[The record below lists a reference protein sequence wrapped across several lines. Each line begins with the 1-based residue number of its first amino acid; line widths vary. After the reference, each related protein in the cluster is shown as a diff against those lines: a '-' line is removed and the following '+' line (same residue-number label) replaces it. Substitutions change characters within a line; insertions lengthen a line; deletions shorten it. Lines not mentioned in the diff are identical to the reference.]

1 MLIYYLTIDNIITIK
16 EAEKQ
21 VFMGEN
27 FIKFVD
33 VTNRD
38 GVQTSRLGL
47 AKLQK
52 TIINIM
58 LNDMGINQSEFG
70 FPTTEH
76 EKNYLNGNL
85 MLVDRG
91 AINKTKLSGWMRALA
106 SDVQKSFENV
116 PKLQYVNLSQST
128 SDQMING
135 KYQGKKSKDDILKQ
149 TLDAINMAIEYNAQ
163 IIGVNAE
170 DASRS
175 DLDYLIKY
183 ANECKR
189 YGASRFRYC
198 DTLGYDDPKTAY
210 DRIYTLAKETGME
223 IEMHFHNDL
232 GMAVACSV
240 MGAKAAIDAGVNAW
254 INTAINGM
262 GERAGN
268 ADLVSCLLAILKS
281 SGFEGKYK
289 IDPQIDITKAWKLAK
304 YTAYAFDIPIPIN
317 QVAVGSNAFAHE
329 SGIHA
334 DGALKDRR
342 NYELYDYEELGR
354 GEPEIIE
361 TGRMITVG
369 EYAGIKGFRNVY
381 ENLELEFKDED
392 EARNILELAR
402 YANVHTQK
410 PLTDSE
416 LRFIYFYPN
425 IAAKIMTVEPYYMPL
440 GALKERMERLEE
452 IQAHRIV

>member
-1 MLIYYLTIDNIITIK
+1 MNKIY
-16 EAEKQ
+16 
-21 VFMGEN
+21 
-27 FIKFVD
+27 FID

-52 TIINIM
+52 TIINLM
-58 LNDMGINQSEFG
+58 LDDMGISQSEFG
-70 FPTTEH
+70 FPTTSH
-76 EKNYLNGNL
+76 ELHYLNGNL
-85 MLVDRG
+85 ELVERG
-91 AINKTKLSGWMRALA
+91 VIAKTKLSGWMRAIS
-106 SDVQKSFENV
+106 SDVELSFKNV
-116 PKLQYVNLSQST
+116 PSLKNINLSQST
-128 SDQMING
+128 SSQMING
-135 KYQGKKSKDDILKQ
+135 KYKGKETPEDILMQ
-149 TLDAINMAIEYNAQ
+149 TCEAVECAVSKGAK

-183 ANECKR
+183 AKETKK
-189 YGASRFRYC
+189 YGANRFRYC

-210 DRIYTLAKETGME
+210 DRIYKIAKEAQID
-223 IEMHFHNDL
+223 IETHFHNDL

-240 MGAKAAIDAGVNAW
+240 MGARAAIDAGVNAH

-281 SGFEGKYK
+281 SGFNKKYE
-289 IDPQIDITKAWKLAK
+289 IDPQIDLSKAWKLAK
-304 YTAYAFDIPIPIN
+304 YTAYAFGVPIPIN
-317 QVAVGSNAFAHE
+317 QPAIGDNAFAHE

-342 NYELYDYEELGR
+342 NYELYDFEELGR

-369 EYAGIKGFRNVY
+369 EYGGIKGFRNVY
-381 ENLELEFKDED
+381 EGLEIEFKDEH

-410 PLTDSE
+410 PLTDNE
-416 LRFIYFYPN
+416 LKFIYQYPD
-425 IAAKIMTVEPYYMPL
+425 IAAKIMTVTPYYEPK
-440 GALKERMERLEE
+440 GAIKERLEANKLKFE
-452 IQAHRIV
+452 N

>member
-1 MLIYYLTIDNIITIK
+1 MGKIY
-16 EAEKQ
+16 
-21 VFMGEN
+21 
-27 FIKFVD
+27 FVD

-52 TIINIM
+52 TVIN
-58 LNDMGINQSEFG
+58 LLLDDMGISQSEFG
-70 FPTTEH
+70 FPTTRH
-76 EKNYLNGNL
+76 EINYLNANL
-85 MLVDRG
+85 ELVERG
-91 AINKTKLSGWMRALA
+91 AIQKTKLSGWMRAIA
-106 SDVQKSFENV
+106 ADVELSFKNV
-116 PKLQYVNLSQST
+116 PALKNLNLSQST
-128 SDQMING
+128 SEQMTNG
-135 KYQGKKSKDDILKQ
+135 KYQGKKTLDDILKM
-149 TLDAINMAIEYNAQ
+149 TCESVECAVSKGVN

-175 DLDYLIKY
+175 DIEYLIKY
-183 ANECKR
+183 AKASKAC
-189 YGASRFRYC
+189 GANRFRYC
-198 DTLGYDDPKTAY
+198 DTLGFDDPKTAY
-210 DRIYTLAKETGME
+210 DRIYRIAKEAQIDVET
-223 IEMHFHNDL
+223 HFHNDL
-232 GMAVACSV
+232 GMATACSV
-240 MGAKAAIDAGVNAW
+240 MGAKAAIDAGVNAH

-281 SGFEGKYK
+281 SGFKGKYE
-289 IDPQIDITKAWKLAK
+289 IDPQIDLSKAWKLSK
-304 YTAYAFDIPIPIN
+304 YTSYAFGVPIPMN
-317 QVAVGSNAFAHE
+317 QPAVGDNAFAHE

-342 NYELYDYEELGR
+342 NYELYDFEELGR

-369 EYAGIKGFRNVY
+369 EYGGIKGFRNVY
-381 ENLELEFKDED
+381 EGLELEFKDEL

-416 LRFIYFYPN
+416 LKFIYHYPD
-425 IAAKIMTVEPYYMPL
+425 IAAKIMTVSPYYEHQ
-440 GALKERMERLEE
+440 GAIKERVESDKAVKRN
-452 IQAHRIV
+452 I

>member
-1 MLIYYLTIDNIITIK
+1 MT
-16 EAEKQ
+16 
-21 VFMGEN
+21 EN

-47 AKLQK
+47 AKLEK

-58 LNDMGINQSEFG
+58 LNDMGITQSEFG
-70 FPTTEH
+70 FPTTDH
-76 EKNYLNGNL
+76 EINYLNGNL
-85 MLVDRG
+85 ELVERG
-91 AINKTKLSGWMRALA
+91 AIDKTILSGWTRALA
-106 SDVQKSFENV
+106 SDVRLAFNNV
-116 PKLQYVNLSQST
+116 PKLKNINLSQST

-135 KYQGKKSKDDILKQ
+135 KYGGKKTKDDILAQ
-149 TLDAINMAIEYNAQ
+149 TLDAINEAVKFNAKG
-163 IIGVNAE
+163 IGVNAE

-175 DLDYLIKY
+175 DLSYLIKY
-183 ANECKR
+183 AGECKR
-189 YGASRFRYC
+189 YGAQRFRYC

-210 DRIYTLAKETGME
+210 DRIYTIAKETGMDM
-223 IEMHFHNDL
+223 EMHFHNDL

-268 ADLVSCLLAILKS
+268 ADLVSCILAILKS

-289 IDPQIDITKAWKLAK
+289 IDPQIDISKAWKLAK
-304 YTAYAFDIPIPIN
+304 YTAYAFGVPIPLN
-317 QVAVGSNAFAHE
+317 QVAVGDNAFAHE

-342 NYELYDYEELGR
+342 NYELYDYEELGK

-369 EYAGIKGFRNVY
+369 EYSGIKGFRNVY
-381 ENLELEFKDED
+381 QNLELEFKDEE
-392 EARNILELAR
+392 EARNILELVR

-410 PLTDSE
+410 PLTKSE

-425 IAAKIMTVEPYYMPL
+425 IAAKIMTVEPYYKPT
-440 GALKERMERLEE
+440 GALKERIERLEK
-452 IQAHRIV
+452 INI